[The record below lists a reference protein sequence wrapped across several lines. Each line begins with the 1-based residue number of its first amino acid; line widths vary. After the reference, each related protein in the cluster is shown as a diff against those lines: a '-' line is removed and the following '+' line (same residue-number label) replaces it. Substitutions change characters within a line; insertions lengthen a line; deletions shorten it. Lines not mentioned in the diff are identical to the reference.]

1 MSYEKRLD
9 FAANRRGF
17 VTLVGFGLTATLAG
31 CATAPSS
38 KPAAAS
44 NIHNETAVFLPMI
57 NALRAK
63 NGKSALVADAAA
75 TKAAMFQANRMAQ
88 AEKMSHLIGFGD
100 SFGSR
105 MRDSNVQ
112 LPAAENIAML
122 QQTDEAAMQ
131 AWINSKH
138 HLENMLGPYHG
149 LGVAVA
155 RIPERGNKP
164 YWAMV
169 LSGTPRPQT
178 DMGILPMGASPTGI
192 RLRIG

>member
-1 MSYEKRLD
+1 MSFENTLTLI
-9 FAANRRGF
+9 ASRRRF
-17 VTLVGFGLTATLAG
+17 VALAGLGLTATLAG
-31 CATAPSS
+31 CATAPP
-38 KPAAAS
+38 KPAAPS
-44 NIHNETAVFLPMI
+44 NVADETAAFLPMI
-57 NALRAK
+57 NTLRAK

-75 TKAAMFQANRMAQ
+75 TRAAMFQANRMVQ
-88 AEKMSHLIGFGD
+88 AEKMAHLIGMGD
-100 SFGSR
+100 SFGAR
-105 MRDSNVQ
+105 MRDSSVQ

-169 LSGTPRPQT
+169 LSGTPRPNPGPAS
-178 DMGILPMGASPTGI
+178 GIPLSNGI
-192 RLRIG
+192 QLRIG

>member
-1 MSYEKRLD
+1 MSFENTLN
-9 FAANRRGF
+9 FAASRRQF
-17 VTLVGFGLTATLAG
+17 VALAGFGLTATLAG
-31 CATAPSS
+31 CATAPM
-38 KPAAAS
+38 KPAAPS
-44 NIHNETAVFLPMI
+44 NISNETAAFLPMI
-57 NALRAK
+57 NALRAR

-88 AEKMSHLIGFGD
+88 AEKMSHLIGMGD
-100 SFGSR
+100 SFGAR
-105 MRDSNVQ
+105 MRASNVQ

-155 RIPERGNKP
+155 RIPSRGNKP

-169 LSGTPRPQT
+169 LSGTPRP
-178 DMGILPMGASPTGI
+178 DVGPSSGIPIRNGI
-192 RLRIG
+192 QLRIG

>member
-1 MSYEKRLD
+1 MSFENTVT
-9 FAANRRGF
+9 FVANRRGF
-17 VTLVGFGLTATLAG
+17 VMLAGFGLTATLAG
-31 CATAPSS
+31 CASRPSP
-38 KPAAAS
+38 KPAAPS
-44 NIHNETAVFLPMI
+44 NIHDETAVFLPMV

-63 NGKSALVADAAA
+63 NGKSTLVADAAA

-88 AEKMSHLIGFGD
+88 AEKMAHLIGFGD
-100 SFGSR
+100 SFGAR

-169 LSGTPRPQT
+169 LSGAPHPNVGPSS
-178 DMGILPMGASPTGI
+178 GIPLGNGI
-192 RLRIG
+192 QLRIG

>member
-1 MSYEKRLD
+1 MYVPCPETDRSGRRAFIASAGLGL
-9 FAANRRGF
+9 AA
-17 VTLVGFGLTATLAG
+17 LLAG
-31 CATAPSS
+31 CASPISKPTAPS
-38 KPAAAS
+38 
-44 NIHNETAVFLPMI
+44 NVTDETAAFLPMV
-57 NALRAK
+57 NALRQK
-63 NGKSALVADAAA
+63 NGKSTLVIDPQAA
-75 TKAAMFQANRMAQ
+75 KAAMFQANRMAQ
-88 AEKMSHLIGFGD
+88 AETMSHLIGMGD

-105 MRDSNVQ
+105 MRAGNVQ

-131 AWINSKH
+131 AWINSPH

-155 RIPERGNKP
+155 RIPARGNKP